1 MSRTCEEEDAMR
13 NHVLP
18 FLGLAAAMA
27 GAAPLRIGIVDKC
40 APDGMV
46 AGENYI
52 AFVRAAGAEPVLLR
66 VTEDKAEIERMLDGC
81 DMLLFA
87 GGEDVDPSRFGE
99 KLLPGRENVN
109 AQRDAW
115 EFAVLDAAVPRRKP
129 LFGICRGC
137 QLLNV
142 YFGGTLWHDLP
153 TEFAGCR
160 PEGHHLKDGGEHDIV
175 FEPGS
180 WIGKRLGLQFTTV
193 NSTHHQS
200 VRNLGRG
207 FRVAARSPDG
217 VVEAIENDDYPA
229 AAVQFHPERLV
240 ALKGRREFLA
250 LLEAVPDAAAA
261 GRAKIK
267 AGLYCGLGSR
277 GVYSVYWAK
286 ILEASPDV
294 ELTYLDGADLRNGR
308 LEGLDILVMPGGS
321 GFDQYDSM
329 EKAGAEAV
337 RRFIRNGGR
346 YFGTCAGLALLLN
359 EERRVALLPYRRID
373 GHYLRHGGNLNVEF
387 NEKWTKE
394 LAVTNANWK
403 ISFYNGPIAIP
414 GKAVAGVK
422 AETMAL
428 CKNAID
434 EKGTNSAQ
442 QRDAMINTPAFI
454 YASCGKGEIIAC
466 NCHPEGR
473 KETRELVAAVF
484 GRLTG
489 RRIAIP
495 DFTNFPKGYKY
506 KADGTKETLRKAV
519 KELK

>member
-1 MSRTCEEEDAMR
+1 
-13 NHVLP
+13 
-18 FLGLAAAMA
+18 MA

-142 YFGGTLWHDLP
+142 YFGGTLWQDLP
-153 TEFAGCR
+153 TEFDGCR
-160 PEGHHLKDGGEHDIV
+160 PEGHYLKDGGEHEAF

-180 WIGKRLGLQFTTV
+180 QIAKRLGLLSTTV
-193 NSTHHQS
+193 NSTHHQA
-200 VRNLGRG
+200 VKAPGRG
-207 FRVAARSPDG
+207 FRFTAHSPDG
-217 VVEAIENDDYPA
+217 VVEAIENVDYPA

-240 ALKGRREFLA
+240 VQKGRPEFSA
-250 LLEAVPDAAAA
+250 LVAALPDSSAS
-261 GRAKIK
+261 RCETIK

-277 GVYSVYWAK
+277 GGYNVYWGK
-286 ILEASPDV
+286 ILEDSPDV
-294 ELTYLDGADLRNGR
+294 ELTYLDGEDLRSGK
-308 LEGLDILVMPGGS
+308 LDGLDILVMPGGS

-329 EKAGAEAV
+329 QEEGAEAV
-337 RRFIRNGGR
+337 RRFIRNGGK
-346 YFGTCAGLALLLN
+346 YFGTCAGLAVLLN
-359 EERRVALLPYRRID
+359 ERKRIALLPFKRID
-373 GHYLRHGGNLNVEF
+373 GHYLRGGGVLEVEF
-387 NEKWTKE
+387 NAKWMQE
-394 LAVTNANWK
+394 LALPNANWQ
-403 ISFYNGPIAIP
+403 ISFHDGPVIVP
-414 GKAVAGVK
+414 ETAVPDVK
-422 AETMAL
+422 AETMAI
-428 CKNAID
+428 CKNAVD
-434 EKGTNSAQ
+434 QTEGKTASE
-442 QRDAMINTPAFI
+442 RDSMIGTPAFV
-454 YASCGKGEIIAC
+454 YATCGKGEIIAC
-466 NCHPEGR
+466 SCHPEG
-473 KETRELVAAVF
+473 KAATRVLIAAAF
-484 GRLTG
+484 GRLLG

-495 DFTNFPKGYKY
+495 SFGNHPKGYKY
-506 KADGTKETLRKAV
+506 KADGTKETLQNAV
-519 KELK
+519 AMLK